1 MASNNTS
8 AQHDSRESSE
18 APSLSQTEELSVYQS
33 SLQGESEGSIFE
45 AESTPSTPEQIN
57 LWAPLDNFKAS
68 FINLMGHR
76 LLQLLEKGALNIGHD
91 AIIWIDENGLPATEG
106 LPPLSQ
112 KDLETPTSLLFA
124 GVNVDATGFEN
135 RIPTGRTLWR
145 QPASNNEYRPENETT
160 ASSLFYVVFVELKS
174 MPGITH
180 FVWKNLLREFEKSAA
195 SGRPA
200 SERIVVSLVEEA
212 IIREKKDFGNLEL
225 LEEAFTDLDVL
236 LELHLSIPFQ
246 SIQSLLGVDLVDPDL
261 GFIPDTLNHELNSE
275 ISKVIRLAASLQILK
290 GLPVA
295 PGISGDL
302 DRGAEVLDKVA
313 IVLREGRMGP
323 LISDRITAWQYSR
336 DMEHKQ
342 LFRGRKRPLE

>member
-1 MASNNTS
+1 MASKNTS

-18 APSLSQTEELSVYQS
+18 APSLSQTEESSGYQS
-33 SLQGESEGSIFE
+33 SSQSESEGSISE
-45 AESTPSTPEQIN
+45 VESTPSTPEQIN

-124 GVNVDATGFEN
+124 GVNANTTGFEN
-135 RIPTGRTLWR
+135 RIPTGHPLWR
-145 QPASNNEYRPENETT
+145 QPASKNEYRPENEAT
-160 ASSLFYVVFVELKS
+160 AASLFDVVFLDLKS
-174 MPGITH
+174 MPSISH
-180 FVWKNLLREFEKSAA
+180 FVWKNLLREFEKSAT

-212 IIREKKDFGNLEL
+212 IIREKKDFENLKL
-225 LEEAFTDLDVL
+225 LEEAFVNLNVL

-246 SIQSLLGVDLVDPDL
+246 SIQSLLGRDLEDPDL
-261 GFIPDTLNHELNSE
+261 SFVSDTLTDELNSE
-275 ISKVIRLAASLQILK
+275 ISQVIRLAASLQLLK
-290 GLPVA
+290 GLPIA
-295 PGISGDL
+295 PGTSSNL
-302 DRGAEVLDKVA
+302 ERGAEVLNKVA
-313 IVLREGRMGP
+313 IVLRRGRMGTM
-323 LISDRITAWQYSR
+323 LSYRIRAWQYSR
-336 DMEHKQ
+336 DTEHKQ
-342 LFRGRKRPLE
+342 LIRGRKRPLE